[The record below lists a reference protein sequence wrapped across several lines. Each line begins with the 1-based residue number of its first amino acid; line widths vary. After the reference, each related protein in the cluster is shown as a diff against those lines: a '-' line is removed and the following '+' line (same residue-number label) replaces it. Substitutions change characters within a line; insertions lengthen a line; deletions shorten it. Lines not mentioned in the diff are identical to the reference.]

1 VSTRT
6 KILLVVAALA
16 VLVIALSRGGKP
28 TPEVVSLEG
37 DRMAA
42 YVPPGGTLVDTD
54 RQTGGSVLGTPV
66 SASYTR
72 LFELARADAAR
83 SLAETEAAARKAGWR
98 TIQASNGHGFSAEK
112 RVGTGRLALAV
123 VLVKDGRL
131 LPDGVDPPALSVN
144 LRRLAA

>member
-1 VSTRT
+1 MSTRT
-6 KILLVVAALA
+6 KILVAVAALA

>member
-6 KILLVVAALA
+6 KILVAVAALA
-16 VLVIALSRGGKP
+16 VLVIALSRGGEP
-28 TPEVVSLEG
+28 TPELDSLEG

-54 RQTGGSVLGTPV
+54 SQTGGSVLGTPV

>member
-6 KILLVVAALA
+6 KILLAVAALA

-28 TPEVVSLEG
+28 TAEVASLEG

-54 RQTGGSVLGTPV
+54 RQTGGRVLGAPV

-72 LFELARADAAR
+72 LFEVARADAAL
-83 SLAETEAAARKAGWR
+83 SLAETEVAAKKAGWR
-98 TIQASNGHGFSAEK
+98 TTQASNGHAFSAEK
-112 RVGTGRLALAV
+112 RVGTERLALAV